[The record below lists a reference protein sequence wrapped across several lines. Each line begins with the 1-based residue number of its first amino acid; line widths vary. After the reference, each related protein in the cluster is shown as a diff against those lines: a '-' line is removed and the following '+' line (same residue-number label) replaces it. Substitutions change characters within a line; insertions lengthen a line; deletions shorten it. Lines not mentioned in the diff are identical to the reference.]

1 MEATRRNRI
10 PALALA
16 AFAACVLVGAAA
28 HVRADT
34 VLTFNYTP
42 APRAQVA
49 IWIEDASGKF
59 LATVAL
65 TEAVAYRG
73 IGNRPGASE
82 MNSGYR
88 WPYGRREGVLPIW
101 AHRRASAPGAKLF
114 PRVIFQSRVEGLA
127 SRTTSDQSLDGYY
140 CLQFDMN
147 KSTRDQLD
155 AVSCATPFSSDKG
168 RYMTAADV
176 ANGYAEPFE
185 SHPGQAGVMQ
195 PLPLQS
201 YYPPRMDV
209 TRCAMSGQ
217 CFDTADVDHY
227 AADARAVL
235 PEIDAITIAT
245 PPGDSAQSLLFSVPS
260 DWPHGEY
267 AAFIEVNTEGDY
279 NDHWNDTTY
288 PTPKTPSDDWDYYAL
303 NYGYAYRGQPSLV
316 WKVSFQLDGSSAV
329 SASTAL
335 PSGRSSWNHWDPQ
348 YGQIEGMTTDKADP
362 AGVSVDVAGSG
373 VARLRADESGARF
386 SVSSVDLPPGTVKP
400 TKPPRA
406 GNDAGVPMAGDTA
419 PPPPAAGSNGMTAM
433 AGSGG
438 SNVPPSSGS
447 TDAGGNPTSIPND
460 DGSAVADDSVGPVD
474 ELTLSPDPN
483 HLESWR
489 WVRIHLRAARSDLPL
504 HAYEV
509 RIARDPI
516 TDESSF
522 IRAGRQ
528 AKGATESK
536 EGATLLT
543 LPASVP
549 AGEVIEATIGDLE
562 AETHYY
568 VGVRATDIANRQGP
582 LRIAEV
588 TTSKREFATVT
599 PCFIATAAYGSP
611 LASEVGALRQLR
623 DRYLLSQIV
632 GRGFVAAYYDVGG
645 RLASW
650 LAPHP
655 QLRAA
660 VRVLLRPL
668 VTLANSLD

>member
-1 MEATRRNRI
+1 M
-10 PALALA
+10 A

-28 HVRADT
+28 SVRADT

-49 IWIEDASGKF
+49 LWIEDASGKF

-88 WPYGRREGVLPIW
+88 WPYGRREGALPIW

-127 SRTTSDQSLDGYY
+127 SRTTSDQSADGYY

-176 ANGYAEPFE
+176 TNGYAEPFE
-185 SHPGQAGVMQ
+185 SGAGQAGVMQ

-209 TRCAMSGQ
+209 MRCAMSGT
-217 CFDTADVDHY
+217 CFDTPDVDHY
-227 AADARAVL
+227 AADARAVM

-260 DWPHGEY
+260 AWPHGEY
-267 AAFIEVNTEGDY
+267 SAYIEVNAEGDY

-288 PTPKTPSDDWDYYAL
+288 PTPKTPSADWDYYAL
-303 NYGYAYRGQPSLV
+303 NYGYPYRGQPSLV
-316 WKVSFQLDGSSAV
+316 WKVTFTLDGSSAV
-329 SASTAL
+329 SASAAT
-335 PSGRSSWNHWDPQ
+335 PVGRSSWDAWNQQ
-348 YGQIEGMTTDKADP
+348 YGQIEGMSTDKADP
-362 AGVSVDVAGSG
+362 AAVSVDVTDSG
-373 VARLRADESGARF
+373 VARLRADDSGARF
-386 SVSSVDLPPGTVKP
+386 TVSSVNLPPGTVVP
-400 TKPPRA
+400 TKPPHTTP
-406 GNDAGVPMAGDTA
+406 DAGMPSAGGSA
-419 PPPPAAGSNGMTAM
+419 PPPPAAGSNAMTM
-433 AGSGG
+433 TSGGSGG
-438 SNVPPSSGS
+438 SGGAPIDDAA
-447 TDAGGNPTSIPND
+447 DAGSNPTSPPAD
-460 DGSAVADDSVGPVD
+460 DGSTVADDSVGPVD

-516 TDESSF
+516 TDEASF
-522 IRAGRQ
+522 IQAGRQ
-528 AKGATESK
+528 AKGASESK
-536 EGATLLT
+536 EGATSLT

-549 AGEVIEATIGDLE
+549 AGEVIEGTIGDLD
-562 AETHYY
+562 AQTHYY

-588 TTSKREFATVT
+588 TTTKREFATVT

-611 LASEVGALRQLR
+611 MASEVGALRQLR
-623 DRYLLSQIV
+623 DRYLLPQMF
-632 GRGFVAAYYDVGG
+632 GRGWVAAYYDVGG
-645 RLASW
+645 RFAAW

-660 VRVLLRPL
+660 VRVLLWPL
-668 VTLANSLD
+668 VSLAKSLS